1 MEEQSSACINDS
13 SSSTTV
19 KPSYDS
25 PVIKY
30 DYAINTDVLRSG
42 AIQRKS
48 FNKSANEAD
57 DKSRIQ
63 LLNPSVLHQDS
74 SCQSAAKYDDV
85 CNPED
90 LKSGATYQ
98 NNSEANA
105 TEKYDDVCC
114 VEPSTSILIQLQDN
128 RDAIKTND
136 SGYINDSQL
145 STVPS
150 QSNTS
155 KNSFKMN
162 GHDCTSY
169 TPKLPLRDNFSKTHA
184 KQHRNLP
191 QENNLY
197 FEIDEQL
204 HLQSYDLN
212 RKQKQAKCKGKVFR
226 ISLSCKV
233 FGINFDSF

>member
-1 MEEQSSACINDS
+1 MEEQSSARINNS

-30 DYAINTDVLRSG
+30 DYAFNTDLLRSG

-48 FNKSANEAD
+48 CNKSANEAD

-74 SCQSAAKYDDV
+74 SSQNAAKYDDV

-98 NNSEANA
+98 INTEANA

-114 VEPSTSILIQLQDN
+114 VEPSTSSLFQLQDTG
-128 RDAIKTND
+128 DAIKMND

-150 QSNTS
+150 QINLS
-155 KNSFKMN
+155 KNAMKMN
-162 GHDCTSY
+162 GYDRTSY
-169 TPKLPLRDNFSKTHA
+169 TPELPVRDNLSKTHA
-184 KQHRNLP
+184 KQHRNFP

-204 HLQSYDLN
+204 HLQSHDLN

-226 ISLSCKV
+226 ISLSCKDLR
-233 FGINFDSF
+233 INFDSF

>member
-1 MEEQSSACINDS
+1 MEEQSSACINNS

-25 PVIKY
+25 PMIKY
-30 DYAINTDVLRSG
+30 DYVFNTDLSRSG
-42 AIQRKS
+42 AIQQKS
-48 FNKSANEAD
+48 FNKSAIEAD

-74 SCQSAAKYDDV
+74 SSQSAAKYDDV

-98 NNSEANA
+98 NNSEANP
-105 TEKYDDVCC
+105 TQKYDDVCR
-114 VEPSTSILIQLQDN
+114 VEPSISSLIQFQDSG
-128 RDAIKTND
+128 DAIKMNG
-136 SGYINDSQL
+136 SGYINDYQL

-155 KNSFKMN
+155 KNSIKMN
-162 GHDCTSY
+162 GQDRSSY
-169 TPKLPLRDNFSKTHA
+169 TPKLPLRDNLSKTHA

-204 HLQSYDLN
+204 HLQNHDLN
-212 RKQKQAKCKGKVFR
+212 RKQKQAKCKGKSFR

-233 FGINFDSF
+233 LRINFDNF

>member
-1 MEEQSSACINDS
+1 MEEQSSACINNF

-19 KPSYDS
+19 KPTYDS

-30 DYAINTDVLRSG
+30 DYVFNTDVLRSG

-57 DKSRIQ
+57 EKSRIQ
-63 LLNPSVLHQDS
+63 LLNPSVLHQDWS
-74 SCQSAAKYDDV
+74 SQNAAKYDDV

-98 NNSEANA
+98 INFEANA
-105 TEKYDDVCC
+105 TEKYDDVSR
-114 VEPSTSILIQLQDN
+114 VKPSTSSLIQLQDSGN
-128 RDAIKTND
+128 AIKMND

-150 QSNTS
+150 QNNTS
-155 KNSFKMN
+155 KNSLKTN
-162 GHDCTSY
+162 NHNHTSY
-169 TPKLPLRDNFSKTHA
+169 TPKLPVRDNLSKTHA

-204 HLQSYDLN
+204 HLQSHDLN

-226 ISLSCKV
+226 ISLSC
-233 FGINFDSF
+233 